1 MKRGDTLYSIALEHG
16 ADYRDLAQWNSLDD
30 PSRLSV
36 GQVLRVTAP
45 AQQAVQ
51 VGTGPAGSGKIESR
65 PLGGAPGS
73 KPAAEPQKPA
83 PREEPRLLE
92 AQPLQFAWP
101 AKGKVLAGFAEPRR
115 KGIDI
120 DGKLGDPV
128 IAAAAGRVTYVGSGI
143 PGLGKLV
150 VIRHDQGYL
159 TVYAHNKDILVKEQQ
174 SVTRGQ
180 KIAELGASDA
190 ERPKLHFQIRKGAA
204 AVDPLLYL
212 PEVVVLPQLARQV
225 RDRGGVERAAV
236 VARDDVEI
244 AQPDAEVARPLGA
257 GELDQHHRCP
267 GGLRRIELRSRL
279 RASASSE
286 CFGSRPSANG
296 RQASPATRASSS
308 TSASR
313 CQPWT
318 LRKFATL
325 PMASTRLFCRSM
337 RPLPSKSTA

>member
-1 MKRGDTLYSIALEHG
+1 MRAFVLITTLAALAWGCSPARGPAPVEDRRATRVATPAAKPPAPKAPTTGGAPVATADASYTVKRGDTLYSIALEHG
-16 ADYRDLAQWNSLDD
+16 ADYREARAVELA
-30 PSRLSV
+30 RRSV
-36 GQVLRVTAP
+36 
-45 AQQAVQ
+45 QAERRP
-51 VGTGPAGSGKIESR
+51 GAARHGAGPAGGAGRHRAGGRRERSNRARSIPR
-65 PLGGAPGS
+65 PQQQT
-73 KPAAEPQKPA
+73 ETRQKPA

-212 PEVVVLPQLARQV
+212 P
-225 RDRGGVERAAV
+225 
-236 VARDDVEI
+236 
-244 AQPDAEVARPLGA
+244 
-257 GELDQHHRCP
+257 
-267 GGLRRIELRSRL
+267 
-279 RASASSE
+279 
-286 CFGSRPSANG
+286 
-296 RQASPATRASSS
+296 
-308 TSASR
+308 
-313 CQPWT
+313 
-318 LRKFATL
+318 
-325 PMASTRLFCRSM
+325 
-337 RPLPSKSTA
+337 KS

>member
-1 MKRGDTLYSIALEHG
+1 MRAFVLITTLAALAAGCSPARGPAPVEDRRATRVATPAAKPPAAKAPASGGAPVASADAFYTVKRGDTLYSIALEHG
-16 ADYRDLAQWNSLDD
+16 ADYREVAHWNSLDD

-51 VGTGPAGSGKIESR
+51 VGSGPAGSGKIESR
-65 PLGGAPGS
+65 PLGSTTP
-73 KPAAEPQKPA
+73 PPQQKSA
-83 PREEPRLLE
+83 TSAREEPRLLE

-212 PEVVVLPQLARQV
+212 P
-225 RDRGGVERAAV
+225 
-236 VARDDVEI
+236 
-244 AQPDAEVARPLGA
+244 
-257 GELDQHHRCP
+257 
-267 GGLRRIELRSRL
+267 
-279 RASASSE
+279 
-286 CFGSRPSANG
+286 
-296 RQASPATRASSS
+296 
-308 TSASR
+308 
-313 CQPWT
+313 
-318 LRKFATL
+318 
-325 PMASTRLFCRSM
+325 
-337 RPLPSKSTA
+337 KS